1 MMLQRLQR
9 CARATAR
16 STAATA
22 AARRKSSSAVETA
35 VYTWGVGSGGQLG
48 HAKFELEP
56 GFIEE
61 SYVQA
66 EPRRLVKSKQYRS
79 LAMAETFTLAL
90 TETGHLCGWGQG
102 FLGTDSASKEPQVF
116 PGTTVFRSIA
126 CGKRHAAAVDK
137 DGMVH
142 TWGYGGSWMGGG
154 GQLGHNSTDAVS
166 APKLV
171 EAFQR
176 YGAKAQSV
184 SMGSQHTLILTTDGE
199 VLSCGVG
206 EYGRLGT
213 GNTGD
218 SLVPA
223 PLETLLDEDVV
234 QAVAGH
240 SHSVLLTSSGK
251 CFTFGRNDT
260 GALGHADSY
269 IDIYS
274 MEEFPRHLES
284 KELAAAGQVVQVGAG
299 RGTSAA
305 LTSEGKLFLWGRHL
319 GHVPT
324 LVPNDLFDGLRVKKV
339 ALGGEAGRG
348 VVAVVTEDDGL
359 WTFGDGASKMLGLPK
374 ASTSSKHPNPC
385 RVPSFVG
392 RRTLDIF
399 CGPGQH
405 MAAIVATGNS

>member
-1 MMLQRLQR
+1 MQQLRRLQR
-9 CARATAR
+9 CARTT
-16 STAATA
+16 SS
-22 AARRKSSSAVETA
+22 RRKSSTSIGTGVETA

-61 SYVQA
+61 SYVQE
-66 EPRRLVKSKQYRS
+66 EPRRLVKSKQFRT
-79 LAMAETFTLAL
+79 LAIAEAFTLAL
-90 TETGHLCGWGQG
+90 SDTGHLFGWGQG
-102 FLGTDSASKEPQVF
+102 FLGPNSASKEPQIF
-116 PGTTVFRSIA
+116 PGNTLFRAVA
-126 CGKRHAAAVDK
+126 CGKRHAAAVDV
-137 DGMVH
+137 DGLVH

-154 GQLGHNSTDAVS
+154 GQLGHNSTDAVA
-166 APKLV
+166 APTLV
-171 EAFQR
+171 EAFES
-176 YGAKAQSV
+176 YGARAQSV
-184 SMGSQHTLILTTDGE
+184 SVGSQHTLILTTDGE

-234 QAVAGH
+234 QVVAGH
-240 SHSVLLTSSGK
+240 SHSILLTSSGK

-274 MEEFPRHLES
+274 MEEFPRVLES
-284 KELAAAGQVVQVGAG
+284 KELAAAGQIVQVGAG

-305 LTSEGKLFLWGRHL
+305 LTAEGKLFLWGRHL

-324 LVPNDLFDGLRVKKV
+324 LVENALFDGLRVKKV

-359 WTFGDGASKMLGLPK
+359 WTFGDGASKMLGFPK
-374 ASTSSKHPNPC
+374 ASGKHPNPR
-385 RVPSFVG
+385 RVPGFVG
-392 RRTLDIF
+392 RRILDVF

-405 MAAIVATGNS
+405 MAALVASNNYS